1 MRWDGLSG
9 DGDEQGELLAPGSI
23 PGLVRSV
30 TTPEFAGMTF
40 HEVRARSVLN
50 AVPAG
55 SAMPFRWTVNPYR
68 GCSHACVYCLVGDT
82 LVLMADGSQRP
93 LADLRPGDVVVG
105 TEQRGTYRHYVTTEV
120 LAHWSTVKPAHRV
133 RLQDGTE
140 LVASGEHRFLT
151 RRGWKHV
158 TDVHR
163 GQRPHLTTNDEL
175 LGFGRTGAPPTR
187 DADYRR
193 GYLTGMVR
201 GDAHLESY
209 HYSRAGRQNGGQH
222 RFRLALADVEALDRT
237 QEYLGEVGVPTARF
251 DFSPAS
257 PTRRAMTAIRTSR
270 AAAVQRIRELT
281 GWPPAPCP
289 SWRRGFLAGIFDA
302 EGGRSQHVLRITNAD
317 DAVLQQ
323 TVDALTSFGFDTV
336 LDDRGLADRVRNV
349 RLRGGLREHLRFVH
363 LVDPA
368 IRRKCGVD
376 GIALKSDAA
385 LRVTSVE
392 ALGVELPMY
401 DITTGTGDF
410 IANGVVS
417 HNCYARGSHA
427 WLDLDTGAG
436 FDQEIVVKVNAAER
450 LAAEVAR
457 RGWAREHVALGTNTD
472 PYQRAEGRYRL
483 MPGIIE
489 ALRGSGTPF
498 SVLTKG
504 TLLRRDLPLLAAASV
519 DVPVGL
525 GVSVAVWD
533 EALHRA
539 VEPGAPSPRAR
550 LDLVRAVRDA
560 GLPCGVF
567 MAPVLP
573 GLTDSAEHLDAAL
586 AALADAGATGVT
598 VLPLHLRP
606 GAREWWLAWLA
617 RERPDL
623 LPLYRELYG
632 RGAYVPRAY
641 RDALAARVTPL
652 LERHG
657 LAGRRGG
664 EQRGVR
670 PDEGDFPTGSLPDGT
685 AARPRRAPAPAEEAA
700 VQLSLL

>member
-1 MRWDGLSG
+1 MRWDGLT
-9 DGDEQGELLAPGSI
+9 GDEDAEGQGELLATGSI

-68 GCSHACVYCLVGDT
+68 GCSHACVYCLGGDT

-93 LADLRPGDVVVG
+93 IADLRPGDQVVG
-105 TEQRGTYRHYVTTEV
+105 TERRSTYRHYVSTEV

-140 LVASGEHRFLT
+140 LVASGDHRFLT
-151 RRGWKHV
+151 GRGWKHV
-158 TDVHR
+158 ADAHR

-175 LGFGRTGAPPTR
+175 LGRGSGAACAVAGTPVTG
-187 DADYRR
+187 
-193 GYLTGMVR
+193 G
-201 GDAHLESY
+201 AH
-209 HYSRAGRQNGGQH
+209 
-222 RFRLALADVEALDRT
+222 
-237 QEYLGEVGVPTARF
+237 
-251 DFSPAS
+251 
-257 PTRRAMTAIRTSR
+257 
-270 AAAVQRIRELT
+270 
-281 GWPPAPCP
+281 
-289 SWRRGFLAGIFDA
+289 
-302 EGGRSQHVLRITNAD
+302 
-317 DAVLQQ
+317 
-323 TVDALTSFGFDTV
+323 
-336 LDDRGLADRVRNV
+336 
-349 RLRGGLREHLRFVH
+349 
-363 LVDPA
+363 
-368 IRRKCGVD
+368 
-376 GIALKSDAA
+376 

-392 ALGVELPMY
+392 ALGVEIPMY

-410 IANGVVS
+410 VANGVVS

-436 FDQEIVVKVNAAER
+436 FDSEVVVKVNAAER
-450 LAAEVAR
+450 VAAEVSRPAW
-457 RGWAREHVALGTNTD
+457 GREHVALGTNTD

-504 TLLRRDLPLLAAASV
+504 TLLRRDLPLLTAASR
-519 DVPVGL
+519 DVPIGL

-533 EALHRA
+533 DALHRA
-539 VEPGAPSPRAR
+539 IEPGAPSARAR
-550 LDLVRAVRDA
+550 LDLVRAVREA

-573 GLTDSAEHLDAAL
+573 GLTDSAEQLDAAL
-586 AALADAGATGVT
+586 AALAGAGATGVT

-606 GAREWWLAWLA
+606 GAREWWLTWLA

-685 AARPRRAPAPAEEAA
+685 APRARPASARPEDGTA
-700 VQLSLL
+700 QLSLL